1 MDGRSRDAQDGHD
14 DPHGIRSDF
23 ARVYNQIL
31 VGYLDN
37 EHGADARALGVELA
51 RLTGGDLVLATV
63 VLAFW
68 IERFGDRSGV
78 PVVHSGARERAAAAL
93 EAAVTDLAGMPALHR
108 IERRLEV
115 SSSAAFGLHDLAE
128 VEGADLIVLGASHR
142 GTVGRAVLGTVTD
155 RLLHGASCAVAV
167 APDGHARR
175 EHRELEVVGVAFDGS
190 PEARL
195 ALRCAHEL
203 AARADAALRILTVL
217 EPIPPVLERWIPLPG
232 LEGQELIEREAALE
246 RQQQAA
252 TETVG
257 EAVQELIG
265 EVDTKPS
272 ILRAD
277 NAAQALLDAAVADR
291 VDLLVLGSRGYG
303 PVRRTLLGSVSVAVV
318 RAAPVPVLVVP
329 RGVEPG
335 S

>member
-1 MDGRSRDAQDGHD
+1 MLPQTARQRAN
-14 DPHGIRSDF
+14 RADF
-23 ARVYNQIL
+23 ARVFERIL
-31 VGYLDN
+31 IGYLDN
-37 EHGADARALGVELA
+37 EHGADACALGGDLA

-68 IERFGDRSGV
+68 IERFGDRSGI
-78 PVVHSGARERAAAAL
+78 PVVHSGARERAAGAL
-93 EAAVTDLAGMPALHR
+93 EAAAANLASMPDLHR

-115 SSSAAFGLHDLAE
+115 SSSAAYGLHDLAE
-128 VEGADLIVLGASHR
+128 VEGADLVVLGASHR

-175 EHRELEVVGVAFDGS
+175 EHHELEVVGVAFDGS

-195 ALRCAHEL
+195 ALRCAHML
-203 AARADAALRILTVL
+203 AARAGATLRILTVL
-217 EPIPPVLERWIPLPG
+217 EPIPAVLERWVPLPG
-232 LEGQELIEREAALE
+232 LEGQELIEREAALQ
-246 RQQQAA
+246 RQEQAA
-252 TETVG
+252 TD
-257 EAVQELIG
+257 AVSQAVEELIG
-265 EVDTKPS
+265 EVQATPS

-277 NAAQALLDAAVADR
+277 DTAQALLDAAVADR

-303 PVRRTLLGSVSVAVV
+303 PVHRTLLGSVSVAVV
-318 RAAPVPVLVVP
+318 RAAPVPVLVLP

-335 S
+335 C